1 MKAVATEANE
11 QSTAAEDALRR
22 AVDTTPAFIHT
33 ARPDGYLDYFN
44 RGWLDFLGK
53 SLEDVCGWRWTES
66 VHPEDVAALV
76 QKWRAALA
84 SGEPLEVEARVRRAD
99 GSYRA
104 FLHRKLPLH
113 DEHGNIVKWFGSS
126 VDIEDRKCAE
136 QKIAEKASQLER
148 SEFYLREGER
158 LAHMGSWSL
167 RADGIFDYWSPE
179 TFAIFDF
186 DPSQGIPTLT
196 QWLAPVQP
204 DGRDLLTRTIDKMF
218 REGVRGDVR
227 YWVDH
232 PKKGKR
238 MMHSTG
244 EPVLENGKVTR
255 LIGNTLDIT
264 ERERA
269 EEELRASERK
279 YRNLV
284 DTTPAFVHTALPNG
298 EVDFY
303 NRGWLEYVGLP
314 LTDLLGWGW
323 TGMIHPEDVEA
334 IMPIWREA
342 LGAGEPFVAE
352 SRVRRADGQY
362 RWFLHREE
370 PLRNE
375 AGEIVKWYG
384 SSIEIE
390 ERKIAEEKIREQEA
404 ELRQILDLTPHHLY
418 VFGPDGGLLYVNQ
431 FALAY
436 LGADL
441 AEMVAASRI
450 NFIHP
455 DDRQGYLAE
464 KEKGLLAG
472 KSYEFELRILR
483 RDGTYRWF
491 LGRGNPLKDEQGR
504 ITRWYNT
511 ATDIED
517 RKRAE
522 EEIRK
527 ENIVLR
533 EEINSTSMFEE
544 VLGTSA
550 VLQRVLAL
558 AAKVAPTD
566 STVLIMGETGTGK
579 ELIARAI
586 HKRSKRAE
594 RSFVSVNC
602 AAIPSSLIMSE
613 LFGHEKGAFTGAVQ
627 RRLGRFE
634 LAEGGTLFLDEVGDL
649 PLETQIALL
658 RVLQERE
665 FERVGGTEML
675 RCDVRVIS
683 ATNRDLHSAIA
694 AGSFR
699 SDLFYRLNV
708 FPIELPPLR
717 ERKEDIPILVNYFVN
732 RYAQRAGKK
741 IDTIRKKS
749 IDALQEYSWPGNVR
763 ELQNVIERSLII
775 VDTNEFSVDK
785 NWLSHEFQ
793 SSRRVGRANRIS
805 TEQEQIEAALA
816 QSNGKVSGA
825 HGAAAKLG
833 MPPSTLESRIRSLK
847 INKFQFKGV

>member
-1 MKAVATEANE
+1 VKASETFQNDESAATEN
-11 QSTAAEDALRR
+11 ALRR

-53 SLEDVCGWRWTES
+53 SLEEVCGWRWTES
-66 VHPEDVAALV
+66 VHPEDVNALV
-76 QKWRAALA
+76 QKWHAALA
-84 SGEPLEVEARVRRAD
+84 SGEPLEVESRVRRAD

-104 FLHRKLPLH
+104 FLHRKVPLR
-113 DEHGNIVKWFGSS
+113 DEHGNITKWFGSS
-126 VDIEDRKCAE
+126 VDVEDRKCAE
-136 QKIAEKASQLER
+136 QRIAEKASELER

-179 TFAIFDF
+179 TFPIFDF

-196 QWLAPVQP
+196 KWLAALQP

-264 ERERA
+264 EQENA
-269 EEELRASERK
+269 LEE
-279 YRNLV
+279 
-284 DTTPAFVHTALPNG
+284 
-298 EVDFY
+298 
-303 NRGWLEYVGLP
+303 
-314 LTDLLGWGW
+314 
-323 TGMIHPEDVEA
+323 I
-334 IMPIWREA
+334 
-342 LGAGEPFVAE
+342 
-352 SRVRRADGQY
+352 RR
-362 RWFLHREE
+362 
-370 PLRNE
+370 
-375 AGEIVKWYG
+375 
-384 SSIEIE
+384 
-390 ERKIAEEKIREQEA
+390 
-404 ELRQILDLTPHHLY
+404 
-418 VFGPDGGLLYVNQ
+418 
-431 FALAY
+431 
-436 LGADL
+436 
-441 AEMVAASRI
+441 
-450 NFIHP
+450 
-455 DDRQGYLAE
+455 
-464 KEKGLLAG
+464 
-472 KSYEFELRILR
+472 
-483 RDGTYRWF
+483 
-491 LGRGNPLKDEQGR
+491 LKDEL
-504 ITRWYNT
+504 Y
-511 ATDIED
+511 
-517 RKRAE
+517 
-522 EEIRK
+522 K

-566 STVLIMGETGTGK
+566 STVLIIGETGTGK

-586 HKRSKRAE
+586 HKRSKRVE

-708 FPIELPPLR
+708 FPITLPPLR

-785 NWLSHEFQ
+785 NWFLHEFQ
-793 SSRRVGRANRIS
+793 SSSRVGPASRIS
-805 TEQEQIEAALA
+805 TEQEKIESALA
-816 QSNGKVSGA
+816 KTQGKVSGRQ
-825 HGAAAKLG
+825 GAAAILG
-833 MPPSTLESRIRSLK
+833 IPASTLESKIRTLR
-847 INKFQFKGV
+847 INKHAYKGA